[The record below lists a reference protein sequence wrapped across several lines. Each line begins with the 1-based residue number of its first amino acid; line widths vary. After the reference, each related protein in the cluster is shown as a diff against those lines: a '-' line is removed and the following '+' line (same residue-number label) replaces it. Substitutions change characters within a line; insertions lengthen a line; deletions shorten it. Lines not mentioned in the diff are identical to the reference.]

1 MDVKAFGTIDGANT
15 AFAIGDKV
23 FRFLTLLHILR
34 QLTYV
39 TSHITSADGGKGRR
53 FVLILTFVIFF
64 MGNNSNLADE
74 GGGRLKWPKNC

>member
-1 MDVKAFGTIDGANT
+1 MRSRV
-15 AFAIGDKV
+15 
-23 FRFLTLLHILR
+23 RER
-34 QLTYV
+34 
-39 TSHITSADGGKGRR
+39 SHITSADRGEGRR